1 VVTALVEVP
10 TFGVVT
16 PGTLTVGVG
25 GGAGAGGTT
34 VVVLGSVT
42 GGGGGGG
49 GGLTGNVGT
58 VTVVGGGGTGSVTV
72 GRAFVVGGA
81 PRAWLAT
88 KPRKAAI
95 ARPAASLMAP

>member
-1 VVTALVEVP
+1 VPTELAVVVTALVELP

-25 GGAGAGGTT
+25 GGAGNGGFR

-42 GGGGGGG
+42 GGGGGGEGGGGRG

-58 VTVVGGGGTGSVTV
+58 VTVVGGGGIGTVTV
-72 GRAFVVGGA
+72 GKPFVFGGA
-81 PRAWLAT
+81 PRA
-88 KPRKAAI
+88 
-95 ARPAASLMAP
+95 

>member
-1 VVTALVEVP
+1 VPTELAVVVTALVELP

-25 GGAGAGGTT
+25 GGAGNGGFT

-42 GGGGGGG
+42 GGGGGGEGGGGRG

-58 VTVVGGGGTGSVTV
+58 VTVVGGGGIGTVTV
-72 GRAFVVGGA
+72 GKPFVFGGA
-81 PRAWLAT
+81 PRA
-88 KPRKAAI
+88 
-95 ARPAASLMAP
+95 

>member
-16 PGTLTVGVG
+16 PGTLTVGVD
-25 GGAGAGGTT
+25 GGAGAGGTA

-42 GGGGGGG
+42 GTGGGG

-58 VTVVGGGGTGSVTV
+58 VTVVGGGGTGRVTV
-72 GRAFVVGGA
+72 GRALVLGGA
-81 PRAWLAT
+81 PRA
-88 KPRKAAI
+88 
-95 ARPAASLMAP
+95 

>member
-10 TFGVVT
+10 TVGVVT

-34 VVVLGSVT
+34 VVVVGSVR
-42 GGGGGGG
+42 GGG
-49 GGLTGNVGT
+49 GT

-72 GRAFVVGGA
+72 GRALVLGGA
-81 PRAWLAT
+81 PRA
-88 KPRKAAI
+88 
-95 ARPAASLMAP
+95 